1 MNVLNYALRKLW
13 NVIFKRQKILRQPC
27 CKRLFIS
34 YLKPY
39 KHITS
44 TTKARWI
51 KLFLIKCSITE
62 FGAHSTRSA
71 STACVFE
78 AGLSVID
85 IMKTADWSQ
94 QSTFS
99 KFYKRHTVEG
109 MFGRMV
115 LQKSSI

>member
-1 MNVLNYALRKLW
+1 MLPAFDECSKLCVKKALECY
-13 NVIFKRQKILRQPC
+13 IQKTKNLRQPC

-39 KHITS
+39 KRVMS

-78 AGLSVID
+78 AGLSV
-85 IMKTADWSQ
+85 
-94 QSTFS
+94 
-99 KFYKRHTVEG
+99 
-109 MFGRMV
+109 V
-115 LQKSSI
+115 LIIKP

>member
-1 MNVLNYALRKLW
+1 LECYIQKT
-13 NVIFKRQKILRQPC
+13 KILRQPC
-27 CKRLFIS
+27 CKWLFLS

-39 KHITS
+39 KHVTS

-51 KLFLIKCSITE
+51 KLFLIKCGITG
-62 FGAHSTRSA
+62 FGAHSTHSA
-71 STACVFE
+71 STSCVFE

-85 IMKTADWSQ
+85 IMKTAHWSQ